1 MVGARDAERDVMES
15 VVGFIV
21 AVCERIYRDVVES
34 WTFSER
40 TFRRR
45 AADLRLMRAADGEIT
60 CKQIH
65 VMCVPSFI
73 VDF

>member
-1 MVGARDAERDVMES
+1 MVGVRDAERAVMES

-21 AVCERIYRDVVES
+21 AVCERFYRDVVES

-45 AADLRLMRAADGEIT
+45 AADLRVID
-60 CKQIH
+60 
-65 VMCVPSFI
+65 
-73 VDF
+73 

>member
-1 MVGARDAERDVMES
+1 MIGARDAERAVMES

-21 AVCERIYRDVVES
+21 AVCEGFFRDVVES

-45 AADLRLMRAADGEIT
+45 AADLIRVIDEGGGGTANGRRRN
-60 CKQIH
+60 H
-65 VMCVPSFI
+65 
-73 VDF
+73 